1 MKTYKLTIFG
11 HAHEYESDPWGCG
24 LSSLDTDHKICK
36 VLKEKI
42 LEPTV
47 LSYVGLDTIS
57 FFVSGD
63 PRDIS
68 WHMVREIEQ
77 LAMKITHR
85 PLIRE
90 ALLECSTDLTPAGR
104 SKMFRDIR
112 LNSCITDPITEM
124 LDQYIFEF
132 EELRKEIEQTIE
144 REKLERNERK
154 KKWREIR
161 RYTFIRPSGGENGN
175 DGYLDAEY
183 ESQDGSIVR
192 MVSRDVFDFGCYS
205 YPKKVEGTD
214 DVFHSENWTKPESDL
229 MGWLCEF
236 GPFSGIR
243 M

>member
-1 MKTYKLTIFG
+1 METYKLKIFG
-11 HAHEYESDPWGCG
+11 HVHEYESDPWGCG
-24 LSSLDTDHKICK
+24 LSCLDTDQKICQT
-36 VLKEKI
+36 LKEKV

-47 LSYVGLDTIS
+47 LSYVGVDTIS
-57 FFVSGD
+57 FFVPGD

-77 LAMKITHR
+77 LAMRITHR
-85 PLIRE
+85 PLIRD

-104 SKMFRDIR
+104 NNLFRDIR
-112 LNSCITDPITEM
+112 LNPCITDPITEM
-124 LDQYIFEF
+124 LDQYIANLSK
-132 EELRKEIEQTIE
+132 LRTEIAEKIEIEKQE
-144 REKLERNERK
+144 REKRK
-154 KKWREIR
+154 KRWREIR
-161 RYTFIRPSGGENGN
+161 RYSFIRPSGGENGK

-183 ESQDGSIVR
+183 ESQDGAIVR

-205 YPKKVEGTD
+205 YPKIVEGTD
-214 DVFHSENWTKPESDL
+214 DVFSWENWTKPERDL